1 MKKLVVVTVL
11 MEAGCAL
18 ACPSGAV
25 CVQPV
30 VVPTASVPTAGAV
43 TVVQRERQVGL
54 LPVVGDA
61 VAGVAT
67 AVFGSNRPIT
77 TVVAAVPQ
85 QTVVASG
92 SSYAATIAALPIPTV
107 GDLIPV
113 QTKTKVFV
121 PGRYVVVR
129 STYGELVQVWQ
140 PSHYETVIVNN

>member
-1 MKKLVVVTVL
+1 MKKLVVVVVL
-11 MEAGCAL
+11 LGAGCAL

-30 VVPTASVPTAGAV
+30 VVPTASVSAAGAV

-67 AVFGSNRPIT
+67 AVFGSNRPVT
-77 TVVAAVPQ
+77 TVVAAAPQ
-85 QTVVASG
+85 QTVVAGGSG
-92 SSYAATIAALPIPTV
+92 YAAAIAALPIPTV
-107 GDLIPV
+107 GDLISV

-121 PGRYVVVR
+121 PGRYVMVR

>member
-1 MKKLVVVTVL
+1 MKKLIVMAVL
-11 MEAGCAL
+11 IGAGSAL
-18 ACPSGAV
+18 ACPSGAA

-30 VVPTASVPTAGAV
+30 VLPTASVSAAGAV

-67 AVFGSNRPIT
+67 AVFGSNRPVT
-77 TVVAAVPQ
+77 TVVAAVPP

-92 SSYAATIAALPIPTV
+92 SSCAAAIATLPIPTV
-107 GDLIPV
+107 GDLITV